1 MRVVQVQKEPPFC
14 WAALEYFLS
23 RCVLLH
29 FHLRHPNRNLALNN
43 KDRKNDDQNEA
54 EQVCM
59 HGLYQISLDYR
70 RLAGKVKR
78 KRFRIG
84 SVSRKLTGQPL
95 PSLETRVRTQHA
107 QHQGILI

>member
-1 MRVVQVQKEPPFC
+1 MRVEQVKKEPPFC
-14 WAALEYFLS
+14 WAALVYFLS

-43 KDRKNDDQNEA
+43 KDRKNNDKDEA
-54 EQVCM
+54 EKVCV

-70 RLAGKVKR
+70 RLARKVKG

-84 SVSRKLTGQPL
+84 NVSNSWLDNLCQDLNRG
-95 PSLETRVRTQHA
+95 
-107 QHQGILI
+107 